1 MIDIEEIAQK
11 AAEIGYTYGS
21 LGRDYW
27 YVRRD
32 VSKMV
37 QESLGTVTV
46 GPPGLP
52 GDDRGRSTGT
62 SEGGTSGGD
71 SPEA

>member
-1 MIDIEEIAQK
+1 MTDIEEIAQK

-37 QESLGTVTV
+37 QESLGTGVD
-46 GPPGLP
+46 GPPGLSP
-52 GDDRGRSTGT
+52 DDRGGTTGVNQ
-62 SEGGTSGGD
+62 GTGVGTD